1 MDLHDDTDPVIN
13 LTVRTSDDKL
23 FNMYGHQLISL
34 WKELGLCLV
43 TDDRN
48 RDDSHSS
55 LVPTAV

>member
-1 MDLHDDTDPVIN
+1 MNVPDDTDRVIN

-23 FNMYGHQLISL
+23 FNMYGHKRISFC
-34 WKELGLCLV
+34 KELGLCLV

-48 RDDSHSS
+48 RNDSHSS